1 MKKILSYLFFILIAT
16 GKLSAQSWTADN
28 GNGTFTNPLF
38 YDEFTDPDM
47 IRVESDFYMVAS
59 SMHSMPGLPLLRS
72 KDLVN
77 WEFVTYIF
85 DRLDLGPDFHLE
97 GNKGI
102 YGNGIWAPAIRYHKG
117 TFYVFVNVN
126 DHGLQVFS
134 AQNPE
139 GPWVHKNMGGR
150 IYDLGI
156 LFDDDDKI
164 YAVHSYDEVRM
175 IQIKPDFSGYI
186 EDSDIVIIPKGN
198 AMGEGHHFYKING
211 KYYIISADY
220 GPVGR
225 MQCARADRPE
235 GPYETAVISH
245 RETMGTQRGWWS
257 KGYGFWSDI
266 PLEGEIMEFEAPTE
280 NGFYAVPLHQGGIV
294 DLPNGE
300 WWGFSMMDVK
310 SAGRLTFL
318 SPVTWKDGWPYFG
331 LEGNLGRSP
340 RTWFKPDIGV
350 ETSPLATHQRSDDFS
365 STQLQPIWQWN
376 HIPVDKK
383 WSLIKNKG
391 VLRLHTLPAKNF
403 MYAKNTLT
411 QRAIGPES
419 NVTVELDAKSLK
431 KGDVAGLALL
441 NVPYYWIGVARTD
454 KGLVVRCYDLV
465 KNESVDEP
473 IPGTNVYLR
482 THGDYDK
489 DLARLSYSTDGI
501 HFKELGIDL
510 RLGYQMKTFQGVRY
524 ALFAFNTEGKEGGY
538 ADFDNFV
545 VEEPLA
551 DRSGNLP
558 IGKVITLTNMSNDM
572 PAWADPHGMLHFA
585 GSWSDAYYG
594 KGCQFRVHDR
604 GKGRVALEAMDG
616 SGFLTVVGEG
626 LSGDVRTMKK
636 ETKASLF
643 LWQDML
649 RNQCMLL
656 SLKTNRYVGLNPL
669 TGEPYAAD
677 WPGARPDRKDGTVFR
692 WSSEQTKPKP

>member
-1 MKKILSYLFFILIAT
+1 MKKFLLILSLCALFM
-16 GKLSAQSWTADN
+16 GKANSQSWTADN

-38 YDEFTDPDM
+38 YDEFTDPDL
-47 IRVESDFYMVAS
+47 IRVDTVFYMVAS
-59 SMHSMPGLPLLRS
+59 SMHAMPGLPLLRS

-85 DRLDLGPDFHLE
+85 DKLDLGSEFHLE
-97 GNKGI
+97 GDKGI

-134 AQNPE
+134 AQDPS
-139 GPWVHKNMGGR
+139 GPWIHKNMGGR

-164 YAVHSYDEVRM
+164 YAVHSYDEVKL
-175 IQIKPDFSGYI
+175 IEIKPDFSGYV
-186 EDSDIVIIPKGN
+186 EGSEKVIIPKNN

-220 GPVGR
+220 APVGR
-225 MQCARADRPE
+225 MQCARADKPE
-235 GPYETAVISH
+235 GPYETVVISS

-257 KGYGFWSDI
+257 KGYGFWSNI
-266 PLEGEIMEFEAPTE
+266 PNEGEVMEFEKPSE

-310 SAGRLTFL
+310 STGRLTFL
-318 SPVTWKDGWPYFG
+318 SPVTWKNGWPYFG

-340 RTWFKPDIGV
+340 RIWFKPDIGMN
-350 ETSPLATHQRSDDFS
+350 TTPITTYKRDDDFS
-365 STQLQPIWQWN
+365 SPKLQPIWQWN

-383 WSLIKNKG
+383 WSLTEKKG
-391 VLRLHTLPAKNF
+391 MLRLHTLPAKNF

-411 QRAIGPES
+411 QRVMGPES
-419 NVTVELDAKSLK
+419 NATVVLDVKSLK
-431 KGDVAGLALL
+431 QGDVAGLALL
-441 NVPYYWIGVARTD
+441 NVPYYWIGVIRTNQ
-454 KGLVVRCYDLV
+454 GLAIRFYDLV
-465 KNESVDEP
+465 KNQSVDEP
-473 IPGTNVYLR
+473 ILTNRVYLR
-482 THGDYDK
+482 ANGNYDK
-489 DLARLSYSTDGI
+489 DIARLSFSTDGVN
-501 HFKELGIDL
+501 FKEVGDDL

-538 ADFDNFV
+538 ADFDSFK

-551 DRSGNLP
+551 DRSRNLP
-558 IGKVITLTNMSNDM
+558 IGKIITLTNLGNNM
-572 PAWADPHGMLHFA
+572 PVWAHSHGMLHFT
-585 GSWSDAYYG
+585 GSSKDTYYS

-604 GKGRVALEAMDG
+604 GKGRIALESMDG
-616 SGFLTVVGEG
+616 SGFITVVGEG
-626 LSGDVRTMKK
+626 LSGDVRMMKD
-636 ETKASLF
+636 ESEGSLF

-649 RNQCMLL
+649 RNECMLL
-656 SLKTNRYVGLNPL
+656 SLKTNKYVGLTPE
-669 TGEPYAAD
+669 TGEPYSAD
-677 WPGARPDRKDGTVFR
+677 WAGSRPDRKDGAVFE
-692 WSSEQTKPKP
+692 WKEVKEEQP

>member
-1 MKKILSYLFFILIAT
+1 MKKFLLILSLCALFM
-16 GKLSAQSWTADN
+16 GKANSQSWTADN

-38 YDEFTDPDM
+38 YDEFTDPDL
-47 IRVESDFYMVAS
+47 IRVDTVFYMVAS
-59 SMHSMPGLPLLRS
+59 SMHAMPGLPLLRS

-85 DRLDLGPDFHLE
+85 DKLDLGPEFHLE
-97 GNKGI
+97 GDKGI

-134 AQNPE
+134 AQDPS
-139 GPWVHKNMGGR
+139 GPWIHKNMGGR

-164 YAVHSYDEVRM
+164 YAVHSYDEVKL
-175 IQIKPDFSGYI
+175 IEIKPDFSGYV
-186 EDSDIVIIPKGN
+186 EGSEKVIIPKNN

-220 GPVGR
+220 APVGR
-225 MQCARADRPE
+225 MQCARADKPE
-235 GPYETAVISH
+235 GPYETVVISS

-257 KGYGFWSDI
+257 KGYGFWSNI
-266 PLEGEIMEFEAPTE
+266 PNEGEVMEFEKPSE

-310 SAGRLTFL
+310 STGRLTFL
-318 SPVTWKDGWPYFG
+318 SPVTWKNGWPYFG

-340 RTWFKPDIGV
+340 RTWFKPDIGMN
-350 ETSPLATHQRSDDFS
+350 TTPITTYKRDDDFS
-365 STQLQPIWQWN
+365 SPKLQPIWQWN

-383 WSLIKNKG
+383 WSLTEKKG
-391 VLRLHTLPAKNF
+391 MLRLHTLPAKNF

-411 QRAIGPES
+411 QRVMGPES
-419 NVTVELDAKSLK
+419 NATVVLDVKSLK
-431 KGDVAGLALL
+431 QGDVAGLALL
-441 NVPYYWIGVARTD
+441 NVPYYWIGVIRTNQ
-454 KGLVVRCYDLV
+454 GLAIRFYDLV
-465 KNESVDEP
+465 KNQSVDEP
-473 IPGTNVYLR
+473 ILTNRVYLR
-482 THGDYDK
+482 ANGNYDK
-489 DLARLSYSTDGI
+489 DIARLSFSTDGVN
-501 HFKELGIDL
+501 FKEVGDDL

-538 ADFDNFV
+538 ADFDTFK

-551 DRSGNLP
+551 DRSRNLP
-558 IGKVITLTNMSNDM
+558 IGKIITLTNLGNNM
-572 PAWADPHGMLHFA
+572 PVWAHSHGMLHST
-585 GSWSDAYYG
+585 GSSKDAYYS

-604 GKGRVALEAMDG
+604 GKGRIALESMDG
-616 SGFLTVVGEG
+616 SGFITVVGEG
-626 LSGDVRTMKK
+626 LSGDVRMMKD
-636 ETKASLF
+636 ENEGSLF

-649 RNQCMLL
+649 RNECMLL
-656 SLKTNRYVGLNPL
+656 SLKTNRYVGLAL
-669 TGEPYAAD
+669 ETGEPYSAD
-677 WPGARPDRKDGTVFR
+677 WAGSRPDRKDGAVFK
-692 WSSEQTKPKP
+692 WKALEEEQP

>member
-1 MKKILSYLFFILIAT
+1 MKKFLLILSLCALFI
-16 GKLSAQSWTADN
+16 GKANSQSWTADN

-38 YDEFTDPDM
+38 YDEFTDPDL
-47 IRVESDFYMVAS
+47 IRVDTVFYMVAS
-59 SMHSMPGLPLLRS
+59 SMHAMPGLPLLRS

-85 DRLDLGPDFHLE
+85 DKLDLGPEFHLE
-97 GNKGI
+97 GDKGI

-134 AQNPE
+134 AQDPS
-139 GPWVHKNMGGR
+139 GPWIHKNMGGR

-164 YAVHSYDEVRM
+164 YAVHSYDEVKL
-175 IQIKPDFSGYI
+175 IEIKPDFSGYV
-186 EDSDIVIIPKGN
+186 EGSEKVIIPKNN

-220 GPVGR
+220 APVGR
-225 MQCARADRPE
+225 MQCARADKPE
-235 GPYETAVISH
+235 GPYETVVISS

-257 KGYGFWSDI
+257 KGYGFWSNI
-266 PLEGEIMEFEAPTE
+266 PNEGEVMEFEKPSE

-300 WWGFSMMDVK
+300 WCGFSMMDVK
-310 SAGRLTFL
+310 STGRLTFL
-318 SPVTWKDGWPYFG
+318 SPVTWKNGWPYFG

-340 RTWFKPDIGV
+340 RTWFKPDIGMN
-350 ETSPLATHQRSDDFS
+350 TTPITTYKRDDDFS
-365 STQLQPIWQWN
+365 SPKLQPIWQWN

-383 WSLIKNKG
+383 WSLTEKKG
-391 VLRLHTLPAKNF
+391 MLRLHTLPAKNF

-411 QRAIGPES
+411 QRVMGPES
-419 NVTVELDAKSLK
+419 NATVVLDVKSLK
-431 KGDVAGLALL
+431 QGDVAGLALL
-441 NVPYYWIGVARTD
+441 NVPYYWIGVIRTNQ
-454 KGLVVRCYDLV
+454 GLAIRFYDLV
-465 KNESVDEP
+465 KNQSVDEP
-473 IPGTNVYLR
+473 ILTNRVYLR
-482 THGDYDK
+482 ANGNYDK
-489 DLARLSYSTDGI
+489 DIARLSFSTDGVN
-501 HFKELGIDL
+501 FKEVGDDL

-538 ADFDNFV
+538 ADFDSFK

-551 DRSGNLP
+551 DRSRNLP
-558 IGKVITLTNMSNDM
+558 IGKIITLTNLGNNM
-572 PAWADPHGMLHFA
+572 PVWAHSHGMLHST
-585 GSWSDAYYG
+585 GSSKDAYYS

-604 GKGRVALEAMDG
+604 GKGRIALESMDG
-616 SGFLTVVGEG
+616 SGFITVVGEG
-626 LSGDVRTMKK
+626 LSGDVRMMKD
-636 ETKASLF
+636 ENEGSLF

-649 RNQCMLL
+649 RNECMLL
-656 SLKTNRYVGLNPL
+656 SLKTNRYVGLAL
-669 TGEPYAAD
+669 ETGEPYSAD
-677 WPGARPDRKDGTVFR
+677 WAGSRPDRKDGAVFK
-692 WSSEQTKPKP
+692 WKALEEEQP